1 MSRIVCRCG
10 TRIGADPVLPSEVW
24 EQIARGDYALCWD
37 CIDERCAQ
45 LGIKC
50 EVDAF
55 YAGRAITTKHPPEIA
70 RGVMGW
76 RPGPMCVETSGLVG
90 NPLLYGGGVQA
101 PKG

>member
-1 MSRIVCRCG
+1 MSRIRCVCGC
-10 TRIGADPVLPSEVW
+10 RIGADPVLPSEVW
-24 EQIARGDYALCWD
+24 ERIARGDYALCWD

-55 YAGRAITTKHPPEIA
+55 YVGAAITTKHPAEIA

-76 RPGPMCVETSGLVG
+76 RPGPQCVERSGVVG
-90 NPLLYGGGVQA
+90 NPMLYDAGGGSA
-101 PKG
+101 